1 MSSSIGYSHSE
12 NENDKEIYRNDFNL
26 NKRLGKLVEY
36 FGLSYESLEEIIYET
51 KSFIAGSSALTTFL
65 DIPPFDG
72 QDLDIFMRIPLTQ
85 EDYLDHNRYLSKY
98 YPSEKLAKHFIN
110 SILEKAGY
118 VSETISEQC
127 NNYCKKT
134 RKSELNL
141 PLDEIEYYNCALS
154 HYIKNIR
161 TYWKK
166 VGSHKIL
173 KIQVIT
179 LYQCS
184 IEEFLDTFD
193 LNICRLAICSMQ
205 NIRADDIHFFHQS
218 NNYLDEHELT
228 LIKSRKM
235 YIHNVLYIAN
245 LENRLLKYTKRNFD
259 LIDKSTETNIVDLKE
274 HFEKLNIT
282 KSFVGYDEYISKRYK
297 VNINKTIFKEMID
310 KILEPSRII
319 RISKEQNIDFVDL
332 LELYSGNMCPKST

>member
-1 MSSSIGYSHSE
+1 MSSPVAYSH
-12 NENDKEIYRNDFNL
+12 DEIYEKNFNV
-26 NKRLGKLVEY
+26 RFRKLADH
-36 FGLSYESLEEIIYET
+36 FGLHYQSLEDIIYET

-72 QDLDIFMRIPLTQ
+72 QDLDIFMRIPLTK
-85 EDYLDHNRYLSKY
+85 EDHLDYERYLSKY
-98 YPSEKLAKHFIN
+98 YPSERLAKHFID

-118 VSETISEQC
+118 ASETITEQC
-127 NNYCKKT
+127 NNRFKKT

-154 HYIKNIR
+154 HFIKNIR
-161 TYWKK
+161 TYCKK
-166 VGSHKIL
+166 VGGHKIL
-173 KIQVIT
+173 KIQVII

-193 LNICRLAICSMQ
+193 LNICRLAICPKQ
-205 NIRADDIHFFHQS
+205 NMRSADIDFFHRT
-218 NNYLDEHELT
+218 NNYLDEHELS

-259 LIDKSTETNIVDLKE
+259 LIDKSTETAVVDLNE
-274 HFEKLNIT
+274 HLKKLNIT